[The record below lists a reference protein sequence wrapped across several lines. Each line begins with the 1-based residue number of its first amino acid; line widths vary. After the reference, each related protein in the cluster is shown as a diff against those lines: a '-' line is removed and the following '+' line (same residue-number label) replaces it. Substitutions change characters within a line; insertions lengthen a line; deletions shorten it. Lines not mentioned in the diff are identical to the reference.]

1 MKHLKYTNYIF
12 LLKHF
17 LININLLYL
26 KMNNSNNINKKTCL
40 TKNKSVSKLKSKVS
54 IDYDTF
60 NVDVKSLISFYENII
75 INNDDNFFEKTKNK
89 NVKHNKD
96 ITFSPINHKIIQIKN
111 RSFNFLSLIKF
122 WNTLKI

>member
-1 MKHLKYTNYIF
+1 
-12 LLKHF
+12 
-17 LININLLYL
+17 
-26 KMNNSNNINKKTCL
+26 MNNSNNINKKTCL